1 MKKTN
6 RVFALLLAAI
16 MLFAFTACTSND
28 ISPVEKQSH
37 PSDTAADVTVPTD
50 GNVLIA
56 YFSVEENQE
65 GGGESDLAA
74 GGDLNVIAQMIQTN
88 IGGDL
93 FAIHTEESYPAD
105 DEALQIRE
113 AEEKDA
119 GARPALTD
127 SIENLDQYDVVFVG
141 FPIWVSDMPMAMY
154 SFFDTYDFAGK
165 TIVPFSMFTSD
176 EPDVVTLIQSL
187 EPDASVV
194 ANAFSIRY
202 TKIAE
207 GGVLVNDW
215 LKKLGY

>member
-6 RVFALLLAAI
+6 QILAVLMAALLL
-16 MLFAFTACTSND
+16 FSFSACSGANDAGTTEPVSGTGTSE
-28 ISPVEKQSH
+28 SV
-37 PSDTAADVTVPTD
+37 AVPTD

-93 FAIHTEESYPAD
+93 FAIHTEKTYPAD

-127 SIENLDQYDVVFVG
+127 AIEDLDQYDVVFVG

-154 SFFDTYDFAGK
+154 SFFDAYDFAGK

-215 LKKLGY
+215 LKELGY

>member
-28 ISPVEKQSH
+28 TSPVEKQSH

-93 FAIHTEESYPAD
+93 FAIHTEETYPAD

-127 SIENLDQYDVVFVG
+127 AIENLDQYDVVFVG

-154 SFFDTYDFAGK
+154 SFFETYDFAGK

-176 EPDVVTLIQSL
+176 EPDITALIQSL

-215 LKKLGY
+215 LKELGY